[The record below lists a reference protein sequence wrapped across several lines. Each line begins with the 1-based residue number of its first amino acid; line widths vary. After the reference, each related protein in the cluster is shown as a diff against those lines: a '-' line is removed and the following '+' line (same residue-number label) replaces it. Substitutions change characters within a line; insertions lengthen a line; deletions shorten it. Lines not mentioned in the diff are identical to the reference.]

1 MTFFY
6 FSLLQQAEPLPDL
19 DLLNVIA
26 NGGTPVIILSALWVV
41 YKMIWPE
48 WRDWMRS
55 QVALNKALIVSQENV
70 ARLLEQISEDAS
82 TTRDDITVIRDRVG
96 LAPRE
101 RQRQVGRKTSEQ

>member
-1 MTFFY
+1 MTSFY
-6 FSLLQQAEPLPDL
+6 AALLQQAQDVPDL

-55 QVALNKALIVSQENV
+55 QVALNKALIASQENV
-70 ARLLEQISEDAS
+70 ARLLEQISDDAS
-82 TTRDDITVIRDRVG
+82 STREDMAVIRDRAG
-96 LAPRE
+96 LPA
-101 RQRQVGRKTSEQ
+101 RQRQVGKRHPEP